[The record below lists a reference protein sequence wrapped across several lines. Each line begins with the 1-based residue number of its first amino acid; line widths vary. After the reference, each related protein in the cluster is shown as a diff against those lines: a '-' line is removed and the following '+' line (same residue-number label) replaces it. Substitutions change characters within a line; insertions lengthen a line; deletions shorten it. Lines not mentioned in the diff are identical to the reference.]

1 MDLNDKILSALIAGV
16 ISLTVAVIA
25 FITNRFTLRSAQK
38 RFDSQL
44 QRNMTEKI
52 YDMRLEHYPTAM
64 KITDALRRSRLS
76 SKKVTK
82 DYLRDVLNDID
93 KWHSTKAGFI
103 LSKNSLSQLYKLRD
117 VLRHDP
123 DKDGSYSDEII
134 DKIWRTKGAFRSAL
148 ANDIKFL
155 FLEDSSRRREV

>member
-1 MDLNDKILSALIAGV
+1 
-16 ISLTVAVIA
+16 
-25 FITNRFTLRSAQK
+25 
-38 RFDSQL
+38 
-44 QRNMTEKI
+44 
-52 YDMRLEHYPTAM
+52 M